1 MGYWLQLRSHGS
13 PLFSLIS
20 RSVGRLGEDPGNED
34 VLAYSELAESDFR
47 CSVCPSA
54 IGQVVR
60 SVFRSVRAVV
70 VFSKSAFSHLKK
82 REIKRF
88 F

>member
-1 MGYWLQLRSHGS
+1 MLGG
-13 PLFSLIS
+13 FILIS
-20 RSVGRLGEDPGNED
+20 RSVSRLGEDPGNKD

-54 IGQVVR
+54 IGQLVK

-70 VFSKSAFSHLKK
+70 VFSESAFSHL
-82 REIKRF
+82 R
-88 F
+88 